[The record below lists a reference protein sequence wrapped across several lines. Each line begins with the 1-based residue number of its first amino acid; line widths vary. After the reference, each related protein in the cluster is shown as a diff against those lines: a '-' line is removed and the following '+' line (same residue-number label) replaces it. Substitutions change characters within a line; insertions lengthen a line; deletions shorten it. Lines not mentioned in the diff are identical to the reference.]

1 MAVGRIS
8 GPLLKD
14 NLQRNG
20 VNLAFETNLL
30 YLDVNNSRIGV
41 NTTTPT
47 NDLSVNGTTRTTNL
61 YISTQATLA
70 NLTISGSTISS
81 SGNITFSPGGG
92 SPTVSMTTVS
102 PGNLQLTGNT
112 ISSTNTNGAININAN
127 GTGVINL
134 NNNVLING
142 SLHATG
148 TITADGNI
156 QLGDAVTDTITFTG
170 EVNSNILPS
179 TNNTYTLGSASLQW
193 SNVYT
198 QGLTT
203 STFSATTLNT
213 TTFNTANLTISGNT
227 ISASTSNTNINFNT
241 TGTGGI
247 VFGNLKFT
255 NNTVTNTV
263 SGAVTSFTQTVSS
276 ASFTGSIAPS
286 TAVSIVGSTT
296 LTALSVTQIPFWTV
310 GGSIAFNGSSQN
322 LSFTPGITINQS
334 AFTAECF
341 FYMTGGT
348 TGFIFGGSTNYGFS
362 LKINSLAGPNNISVT
377 PYNQASN
384 NYTVPTIS
392 LNTWYHIAVTKNSS
406 GVETVFFGGT
416 RSSTGTIANNLNYQ
430 GLTTLVGSQAGA
442 GYFQGS
448 IANIRVVV
456 GTAIYDPTAS
466 TITVP
471 TVNLTNV
478 ANTKLLLTAGNPT
491 TFTTDASTILQT
503 VTNNGTT
510 FGALTPFQSGTPTI
524 ITGMAVTGGGLVA
537 GTYVTS
543 NISGSGTSSTSSWG
557 INISQSVSSTT
568 LTGTPVILTVTGTP
582 TGTILN
588 GMSISG
594 GSGGNT
600 ILAGSVIASFGTG
613 SGAAGT
619 YYVSPSQTI
628 TSITISGTL
637 AGYAQFSGNSGVV
650 IPVGSNS
657 NRPSTLYSEVG
668 MIRYNTDQQY
678 VEVYNGSS
686 WSSVA
691 GSSTGV
697 TTATANSLGAGLAL
711 ALG

>member
-30 YLDVNNSRIGV
+30 YLDVVNSRIGI

-61 YISTQATLA
+61 YISTQANLA
-70 NLTISGSTISS
+70 NLTFSGNTISS
-81 SGNITFSPGGG
+81 SGNITFSPGGAT
-92 SPTVSMTTVS
+92 PTVSMTTVS

-134 NNNVLING
+134 NNNVLVTGN
-142 SLHATG
+142 LHATG

-156 QLGDAVTDTITFTG
+156 TLGDATTDTITFTG

-179 TNNTYTLGSASLQW
+179 ANNTYTLGSAGLQW

-213 TTFNTANLTISGNT
+213 TTFNTSNLTISGNT
-227 ISASTSNTNINFNT
+227 ISASTANTNINFNT

-255 NNTVTNTV
+255 NNTITNTV

-286 TAVSIVGSTT
+286 TSISIVGSTT
-296 LTALSVTQIPFWTV
+296 LTTLSVTQTPFWTN
-310 GGSIAFNGSSQN
+310 GGSIAFNGTSQN
-322 LSFTPGITINQS
+322 LSFSTGITINQS

-348 TGFIFGGSTNYGFS
+348 GGFIFGGSTNYGFS

-406 GVETVFFGGT
+406 GVETVFFGGA
-416 RSSTGTIANNLNYQ
+416 RSSTGTISNNLNYQ
-430 GLTTLVGSQAGA
+430 GLTTLIGSQAGA
-442 GYFQGS
+442 NYFQGS
-448 IANIRVVV
+448 ISNVRIVV
-456 GTAIYDPTAS
+456 GTAIYDPTLT

-471 TVNLTNV
+471 TANLTSV
-478 ANTKLLLTAGNPT
+478 ANTKLLLTASNPT
-491 TFTTDASTILQT
+491 TFTVDGSTIQT

-510 FGALTPFQSGTPTI
+510 FSALTPFQSGTPTI
-524 ITGMAVTGGGLVA
+524 VSGMALTGGGIAA
-537 GTYVTS
+537 GSYITN
-543 NISGSGTSSTSSWG
+543 NISGTGTSSTSSWG

-568 LTGTPVILTVTGTP
+568 FTGTPVVLTVTGTP

-600 ILAGSVIASFGTG
+600 IQAGSVIASFGSG

-628 TSITISGTL
+628 TSITILGTL
-637 AGYAQFSGNSGVV
+637 AGYVQFSGNSGVV
-650 IPVGSNS
+650 IPVGTNS
-657 NRPSTLYSEVG
+657 NRPSTLYEEVG

-697 TTATANSLGAGLAL
+697 TTATANALGAGLAL

>member
-20 VNLAFETNLL
+20 VNLAFETSLL
-30 YLDVNNSRIGV
+30 YLDVVNSRVGI
-41 NTTTPT
+41 NTAAPT
-47 NDLSVNGTTRTTNL
+47 NDLSVSGTTRTTNL
-61 YISTQATLA
+61 YITTQANLA
-70 NLTISGSTISS
+70 NLTFSGSTISS
-81 SGNITFSPGGG
+81 SGAITFSPGGA

-127 GTGVINL
+127 GTGAINL
-134 NNNVLING
+134 NNNVLVNG
-142 SLHATG
+142 NLHATG

-156 QLGDAVTDTITFTG
+156 TLGTTTSNTINFTG

-179 TNNTYTLGSASLQW
+179 ANNTYTLGSNSLQW
-193 SNVYT
+193 ANVYT

-213 TTFNTANLTISGNT
+213 TTFNTSQLQITGNT
-227 ISASTSNTNINFNT
+227 ISTTTANTNINFNT

-247 VFGNLKFT
+247 VFGNLSFT
-255 NNTVTNTV
+255 NNTITNTV
-263 SGAVTSFTQTVSS
+263 SGAVTRFTQTVSN
-276 ASFTGSIAPS
+276 ATNIAGSIAPG
-286 TAVSIVGSTT
+286 TAINIVGSTT
-296 LTALSVTQIPFWTV
+296 LTTLSVTQIPFWAV
-310 GGSIAFNGSSQN
+310 GGSISFNGSSQN
-322 LSFTPGITINQS
+322 LSFSTGITINQS
-334 AFTAECF
+334 AFTAEGF

-348 TGFIFGGSTNYGFS
+348 SGFIFGGSTNYGFS
-362 LKINSLAGPNNISVT
+362 LKINSLSGTNNISVT

-406 GVETVFFGGT
+406 GVETVFFNGT
-416 RSSTGTIANNLNYQ
+416 RSSTGTYANNLNYQ
-430 GLTTLVGSQAGA
+430 GLTTLIGSQAGA
-442 GYFQGS
+442 GYFQGNMCNLR
-448 IANIRVVV
+448 IVV

-471 TVNLTNV
+471 SVNLTSV
-478 ANTKLLLTAGNPT
+478 ANTKLLITSANPT
-491 TFTTDASTILQT
+491 TFTTDSSNTQT
-503 VTNNGTT
+503 VTNNSTT
-510 FGALTPFQSGTPTI
+510 FGSLTPFQTGTPTI
-524 ITGMAVTGGGLVA
+524 IVGMALTGGGIAA
-537 GTYVTS
+537 GSYVTS
-543 NISGSGTSSTSSWG
+543 AISGTGTSSTSSWG
-557 INISQSVSSTT
+557 INISQSVSATT
-568 LTGTPVILTVTGTP
+568 FTGTPVILTVTGTP
-582 TGTILN
+582 TGSILN
-588 GMSISG
+588 GMSLSG
-594 GSGGNT
+594 GLTFAGTVITAFGSGSGG
-600 ILAGSVIASFGTG
+600 
-613 SGAAGT
+613 AGT
-619 YYVSPSQTI
+619 YYVSPSQTVSA
-628 TSITISGTL
+628 TMSGTL
-637 AGYAQFSGNSGVV
+637 AGYVAFTGTSGVV
-650 IPVGSNS
+650 IPVGTNS
-657 NRPSTLYSEVG
+657 NRPSTLYEEIG

>member
-1 MAVGRIS
+1 
-8 GPLLKD
+8 
-14 NLQRNG
+14 
-20 VNLAFETNLL
+20 
-30 YLDVNNSRIGV
+30 LDVNNSRIGV
-41 NTTTPT
+41 NTTAPT

-61 YISTQATLA
+61 YISTQANLA
-70 NLTISGSTISS
+70 NLTFSGSTISS

-134 NNNVLING
+134 NNNVLVNG

-156 QLGDAVTDTITFTG
+156 TLGDATTDTITFTG

-179 TNNTYTLGSASLQW
+179 ANNTYTLGSASLQW
-193 SNVYT
+193 ANVYT

-213 TTFNTANLTISGNT
+213 TTFNTSQLQISGNT
-227 ISASTSNTNINFNT
+227 ISASTANTNINFST

-255 NNTVTNTV
+255 NNTITNTV
-263 SGAVTSFTQTVSS
+263 SGAVTSFTQTAST

-286 TAVSIVGSTT
+286 TAISIVGSTT
-296 LTALSVTQIPFWTV
+296 LTTLSVTQTPFWTG

-322 LSFTPGITINQS
+322 LSFTTGITINQS

-348 TGFIFGGSTNYGFS
+348 SGFIFGGSTNYGFS
-362 LKINSLAGPNNISVT
+362 LKINSLTGPNNISVT

-406 GVETVFFGGT
+406 GVETVFFAGT
-416 RSSTGTIANNLNYQ
+416 KSSTGTYANNLNYQ

-442 GYFQGS
+442 GYFQGN

-471 TVNLTNV
+471 TVNLTSV

-491 TFTTDASTILQT
+491 TFTTDASGIQT
-503 VTNNGTT
+503 VTNNSTT
-510 FGALTPFQSGTPTI
+510 FSALTPFNSGTPTI
-524 ITGMAVTGGGLVA
+524 VAGMALSGGGLAA

-543 NISGSGTSSTSSWG
+543 NISGTGTSSTSSWG

-582 TGTILN
+582 TGTILT

-637 AGYAQFSGNSGVV
+637 AGYVQFNGTSGVV
-650 IPVGSNS
+650 IPVGTNS
-657 NRPSTLYSEVG
+657 NRPSTLYEEVG

>member
-30 YLDVNNSRIGV
+30 YLDVVNSRIGI

-47 NDLSVNGTTRTTNL
+47 NDLSVSGTTRTTNL
-61 YISTQATLA
+61 YISTQANLA

-134 NNNVLING
+134 NNNVLVTG

-156 QLGDAVTDTITFTG
+156 TLGDAATDTITFTG
-170 EVNSNILPS
+170 EVNSNILPA
-179 TNNTYTLGSASLQW
+179 TTNTYTLGSSGLQW

-255 NNTVTNTV
+255 NNTITNTV

-286 TAVSIVGSTT
+286 TAISIVGSTT
-296 LTALSVTQIPFWTV
+296 LTTLSVTQTPFWTA

-322 LSFTPGITINQS
+322 LSFSTGIQINQL

-348 TGFIFGGSTNYGFS
+348 SGFIFGGSTNYGFS

-406 GVETVFFGGT
+406 GIETVFFAGT
-416 RSSTGTIANNLNYQ
+416 RSSTGTTSNNLNYQ

-448 IANIRVVV
+448 MSNIRIVV
-456 GTAIYDPTAS
+456 GTAIYDPTLT

-471 TVNLTNV
+471 TVNLTSV
-478 ANTKLLLTAGNPT
+478 TNTKLLLTAGNPT
-491 TFTTDASTILQT
+491 TFATDASGVQT
-503 VTNNGTT
+503 VTNNATT
-510 FGALTPFQSGTPTI
+510 FSALTPFQSGTPTI
-524 ITGMAVTGGGLVA
+524 VSGMALTGGGIAA
-537 GTYVTS
+537 GSYITN
-543 NISGSGTSSTSSWG
+543 NISGTGTSSTSSWG

-568 LTGTPVILTVTGTP
+568 FTGTPIILTVTGTP
-582 TGTILN
+582 TGTILS

-600 ILAGSVIASFGTG
+600 IQAGSVIASFGSG

-637 AGYAQFSGNSGVV
+637 AGYVQFAGNSGIV
-650 IPVGSNS
+650 IPVGTNS
-657 NRPSTLYSEVG
+657 NRPSTLYEEVG

-697 TTATANSLGAGLAL
+697 TTATANALGAGLAL